1 MSTINLNDAVHKIE
15 ASDSD
20 LATSTFEDV
29 RLTGSTF
36 AEVALSQS
44 SFTNVLFDGS
54 TIKQASFVGVAIT
67 DSTYDGMTID
77 GIDVKALLETYRAAQ
92 GTAGQ
97 KSSP

>member
-15 ASDSD
+15 AADSD
-20 LATSTFEDV
+20 LASSKFEDV

-36 AEVALSQS
+36 SEVSLSQS

-54 TIKQASFVGVAIT
+54 TIAQASFVGVTIT

-77 GIDVKALLETYRAAQ
+77 GVSVKVLLETYQAAQ
-92 GTAGQ
+92 RGAGD
-97 KSSP
+97 KGSP